1 MDYSSKDCNN
11 VHSIAVP
18 PEDYPRQEDYAA
30 YVIRGKELLRKVD
43 DAFLHGDISEAQRLS
58 GDLLQLGFDLTK
70 LASVLL
76 IERNNRDNQANRRKY
91 QPTSAEIIRRSVERA
106 EREKAEYEA
115 AQLKKQTRHGPGFY
129 EATTPG
135 LPKEYPGNGD
145 GSGGTG
151 ESGG

>member
-30 YVIRGKELLRKVD
+30 YVIRGKELLRNLE
-43 DAFLHGDISEAQRLS
+43 DAFLHGDISEAQRIS
-58 GDLLQLGFDLTK
+58 GDILQLGFDLTK

-91 QPTSAEIIRRSVERA
+91 QPTQKEIIESTLARRRDSGI
-106 EREKAEYEA
+106 
-115 AQLKKQTRHGPGFY
+115 KKGFY
-129 EATTPG
+129 ESFALG